1 MRRALMA
8 AAGLTLLA
16 SVGGCAPLTGGDDLE
31 ITVVFEE
38 AAGLYVGNDVGVVG
52 VPVGK
57 ITKIEPKGGVVEVT
71 LEVTDDDITI
81 PADAAAVV
89 VSRSAATDRYVELTP
104 VYDGGPAMK
113 TGATIPLD
121 RTRTPVDFDRVL
133 GSISDLASSLTD
145 TKIKNNL
152 REVLQVTAAAFSGNG
167 DELRGAVSGL
177 ADLVDTVHGQR
188 DNIFATM
195 ASLDRLATGLVDNEQ
210 LVRTFVRNLGGA
222 IELLNSERHNISDV
236 LRSVSTTVDRIT
248 EFSRENRATVKAS
261 LTDVQTL
268 IRNLMRSRTDLAETI
283 EVLPL
288 ATQNVADTAAP
299 DGHLWVRGAP
309 GQLLGLGPLF
319 EQLCQLIGPVCNL
332 ATFPP
337 DLGGLLDDILGGGLG
352 GGPGDGLGDGLD
364 GGLLNREGDR

>member
-1 MRRALMA
+1 MKRPII
-8 AAGLTLLA
+8 AGISLALLA
-16 SVGGCAPLTGGDDLE
+16 SVGSVGGCAPLTSGGDME
-31 ITVVFEE
+31 ITVVLEE
-38 AAGLYVGNDVGVVG
+38 ASGLYVGNDVGVVG
-52 VPVGK
+52 VPVGE

-71 LEVTDDDITI
+71 LKVTDDDITI

-104 VYDGGPAMK
+104 VYDGGPEMES
-113 TGATIPLD
+113 GATIPLE

-145 TKIKNNL
+145 TKVTHGL

-167 DELRGAVSGL
+167 DELRGAVTGL
-177 ADLVDTVHGQR
+177 ANLVDTVHGQR

-195 ASLDRLATGLVDNEQ
+195 GSLDRLARGLVDNEQ

-222 IELLNSERHNISDV
+222 IELLNSERHNIANV

-248 EFSRENRATVKAS
+248 AFSRENRGKVKAS

-268 IRNLMRSRTDLAETI
+268 IRNLMRSRRDLAETI

-288 ATQNVADTAAP
+288 ATQNVANTAAA
-299 DGHLWVRGAP
+299 DGHIWVRGAP
-309 GQLLGLGPLF
+309 GQLFGLGPLF
-319 EQLCQLIGPVCNL
+319 EQLCQLLGPVCNL

-337 DLGGLLDDILGGGLG
+337 DLGDLLDDLLGGGLG
-352 GGPGDGLGDGLD
+352 GG
-364 GGLLNREGDR
+364 LLNREVNP